1 MRMANGKS
9 QMANRK
15 QKRECTERDRRVLR
29 TCIRLLVL
37 FALCHLPFAIS
48 ACART
53 IPERR
58 GRDNSIMAETY
69 GGRIEAVL
77 PSTVPVPAARSAAEQ
92 TLRARGYVITETYGT
107 DDKAKI
113 EASGTGE
120 RRKDTTT
127 VIAWRGSGG
136 TRVSVDSGMFGDAA
150 AARSILDE
158 VIARLGR

>member
-1 MRMANGKS
+1 MQSTKCKVQIGHRAH
-9 QMANRK
+9 
-15 QKRECTERDRRVLR
+15 RVPSSP
-29 TCIRLLVL
+29 VF
-37 FALCHLPFAIS
+37 FALCTLYFALFLP

>member
-1 MRMANGKS
+1 METQQVRSA
-9 QMANRK
+9 
-15 QKRECTERDRRVLR
+15 ECLGPRGGFLARRVR
-29 TCIRLLVL
+29 RAWFRLVCLS
-37 FALCHLPFAIS
+37 ALGTLPS
-48 ACART
+48 ALLCSCAHT
-53 IPERR
+53 VPERR

-120 RRKDTTT
+120 RRRDTTA
-127 VIAWRGSGG
+127 VVVWRATGG
-136 TRVSVDSGMFGDAA
+136 TRLSVDSGMFGDVA